1 MPVWRTPRNHMIVAD
16 QEAHLD
22 FPLSNTEVIEK
33 GCDSL
38 MYTFESRFVFRKI
51 STVSISRSAPK
62 MNNQIVVPRRHG
74 AVRFLFWWLFLHRRL
89 RPRQRGSTSCD
100 MSGVAPVWLII
111 SKGRYSFLSEQLSKM
126 SCDIFKQAFRL
137 RFRTF
142 ETVAFRSCRLRTH
155 ASPHMFHLPV
165 PVKMPVMRELFPGTP
180 PPHLQSV
187 KEVRTLAFVTARR
200 PRTVHCIRNRSSKPL
215 L

>member
-1 MPVWRTPRNHMIVAD
+1 LSRCPNAFSSRIWDKSTKASLRFLKTTP
-16 QEAHLD
+16 LYS
-22 FPLSNTEVIEK
+22 LSNTEVIEK

-126 SCDIFKQAFRL
+126 SFDIFKQAFRL

-165 PVKMPVMRELFPGTP
+165 PVKMPVSNLDCDAILHP
-180 PPHLQSV
+180 
-187 KEVRTLAFVTARR
+187 
-200 PRTVHCIRNRSSKPL
+200 
-215 L
+215 

>member
-1 MPVWRTPRNHMIVAD
+1 
-16 QEAHLD
+16 
-22 FPLSNTEVIEK
+22 
-33 GCDSL
+33 

-165 PVKMPVMRELFPGTP
+165 PVKMPVSNLDCDAILHPEKTMSSIKYFKFRPYFIGVLWKSCGKPCGKIVDICVENPATFLAS
-180 PPHLQSV
+180 QV
-187 KEVRTLAFVTARR
+187 KNFVTFSGFEN
-200 PRTVHCIRNRSSKPL
+200 CL
-215 L
+215 